1 MTTLHS
7 NDCTSSHA
15 PIHQIRYYLLPEVA
29 REAAVVTELAPILAV
44 MVFGFL
50 PTVELVE
57 AVPIAVGVALAAPEE
72 IVAVTVPTVVVPIVA
87 AASSGSLEASVV
99 VERQ

>member
-1 MTTLHS
+1 M
-7 NDCTSSHA
+7 
-15 PIHQIRYYLLPEVA
+15 I
-29 REAAVVTELAPILAV
+29 ELAPILAV

-72 IVAVTVPTVVVPIVA
+72 IVVVTVPTVVVPIVA
-87 AASSGSLEASVV
+87 AVTAASNRFVEVSVA
-99 VERQ
+99 VESQRLAQRELYDHYECAARCTTQ

>member
-1 MTTLHS
+1 M
-7 NDCTSSHA
+7 
-15 PIHQIRYYLLPEVA
+15 
-29 REAAVVTELAPILAV
+29 TELAPILAV

-72 IVAVTVPTVVVPIVA
+72 IVVVTVPTVVVLVVVA
-87 AASSGSLEASVV
+87 ASTGSLGASAV
-99 VERQ
+99 VERQQLAQRALCDR